1 MAKDAPKAAE
11 PAPTAAAPDGP
22 PAVPDPGAGMKKRL
36 IIIGV
41 IAALVWA
48 FAIQTGSLVLLIIVG
63 VLTAALL
70 GILLWA
76 WGQIKKQ
83 RRMLGLLQGSTQ
95 SPEARRDA
103 LAQLSG
109 DKDAKTPVKVFARAQ
124 LLAADDPK
132 AALALLE
139 PIELKAY
146 PGQMQDDVSL
156 LKVQLFLG
164 LGRTQDA
171 RKAADTMNLDNPSR
185 KDSRPMAAS
194 IVAEA
199 WARTGKPKEAIA
211 LLDSIEFPKK
221 DREQIEM
228 QAKVA
233 RVFARFAANQ
243 RPAAKR
249 ELAELADIDV
259 NLLGRF
265 VAPQFR
271 VHPELQK
278 LARQV
283 FQNHP
288 AARRG
293 IKVQRQ

>member
-1 MAKDAPKAAE
+1 
-11 PAPTAAAPDGP
+11 
-22 PAVPDPGAGMKKRL
+22 MKKRL
-36 IIIGV
+36 IIIGI

-48 FAIQTGSLVLLIIVG
+48 FAIQTGSLVLLIIVS
-63 VLTAALL
+63 VLTAVLL
-70 GILLWA
+70 AILLWA
-76 WGQIKKQ
+76 WSQIKKQ

-95 SPEARRDA
+95 SAEARRDA

-139 PIELKAY
+139 PIALKEF

-164 LGRTQDA
+164 LGRKEDA

-185 KDSRPMAAS
+185 KESRAMAAS

-221 DREQIEM
+221 DKEQIEM

-243 RPAAKR
+243 RQQAKK
-249 ELAELADIDV
+249 ELSELADIDV

-283 FQNHP
+283 FQDHP

>member
-1 MAKDAPKAAE
+1 VDPAAVDAGP
-11 PAPTAAAPDGP
+11 AAP
-22 PAVPDPGAGMKKRL
+22 PDPGQGMKKRL

-41 IAALVWA
+41 IAALAWA
-48 FAIQTGSLVLLIIVG
+48 FAIQTGSMVLLIIVG

-70 GILLWA
+70 GILIWA

-109 DKDAKTPVKVFARAQ
+109 DKDAKTPVKLFARAQ

-139 PIELKAY
+139 PIALKEY

-164 LGRTQDA
+164 LGRKEDA

-185 KDSRPMAAS
+185 KESRAMAAS

-199 WARTGKPKEAIA
+199 WARTGKPKEALA

-243 RPAAKR
+243 RQQAKK
-249 ELAELADIDV
+249 ELGELADIDV

-283 FQNHP
+283 FQDHP